1 MYAVNSQQFAHFGL
15 MLHMHQF
22 QGSLFRVVQKLP
34 SSWAKYKYLDK
45 RISWGYQGGNET
57 DRRNMY
63 THEHTVIRYE
73 SLNQD
78 GTESLLSC
86 HAGGQPTEGA
96 WIVQHKIYC
105 QYNIYILSIYIHRY
119 FLISN
124 YFIYINFHLALH
136 QLQGFLKTADI
147 KNIITAALDRAPTT
161 CRIMEPI
168 R

>member
-105 QYNIYILSIYIHRY
+105 QYISIFYPYTYTVIFW
-119 FLISN
+119 FLIILFTSI
-124 YFIYINFHLALH
+124 FTWLYINYKAFWK
-136 QLQGFLKTADI
+136 Q
-147 KNIITAALDRAPTT
+147 
-161 CRIMEPI
+161 PI
-168 R
+168 